1 MEILVITQYFWPEN
15 FRINDLV
22 LGLKERGH
30 NVTILTGK
38 PNYPSG
44 KIFPGYSLFSKLRDN
59 FDGITVYRVPL
70 IPRLNGRNMGLIM
83 NYFSFVISAC
93 FMSPF
98 LLKGKFDLIFVYE
111 PSPITVMIPAIL
123 LKKIK
128 KVPIMLWVLDL
139 WPESISATGA
149 IKSVNIIKMVKK
161 FVNYIYHKC
170 DWILVQSQGFIKPIE
185 EYGIKKDKIFYFP
198 NSAEELFYPV
208 NNINKEID
216 MLLPKGFRIMFAGNI
231 GAAQDFGTI
240 LSAAEKLNR
249 YKEIHFIILGNG
261 RLYNWTK
268 EEINKRDLSETVHLL
283 GQYSLDLMNDFFA
296 CADLMLVTLKKNYI
310 FSLTIPGKIQSYL
323 ACGRPVIAALDGE
336 GGRVIEESGAG
347 ISCPGENV
355 EALVKG
361 ILKLFNMPK
370 MEREELG
377 KNGRKYYEINFD
389 RNMLLN
395 KLDKIVNT
403 IY

>member
-22 LGLKERGH
+22 LGLKEKGY

-44 KIFPGYSLFSKLRDN
+44 KIFPGYSLLSKLKDN
-59 FDGITVYRVPL
+59 FDGITVYRVPSV
-70 IPRLNGRNMGLIM
+70 PRGNGRNLRLIM
-83 NYFSFVISAC
+83 NYFSFIVSAC
-93 FMSPF
+93 FMAPF
-98 LLKGKFDLIFVYE
+98 LLKGKYDLIFVYE
-111 PSPITVMIPAIL
+111 PSPITVMIPAIF

-128 KVPIMLWVLDL
+128 NVPIMLWVLDL
-139 WPESISATGA
+139 WPESISSTGA

-161 FVNYIYHKC
+161 LVNYIYHKC
-170 DWILVQSQGFIKPIE
+170 DLILVQSQSFIKPIE

-198 NSAEELFYPV
+198 NSAEELFYPATK
-208 NNINKEID
+208 INKEID
-216 MLLPKGFRIMFAGNI
+216 TMLPNGFRIMFAGNI

-240 LSAAEKLNR
+240 LSAAEILNK
-249 YKEIHFIILGNG
+249 YKEIQFIIIGDG
-261 RLYNWTK
+261 RMFNWTK
-268 EEINKRDLSETVHLL
+268 EEINKRNLSGTVHLL
-283 GQYSLDLMNDFFA
+283 GQYSLELMNDFFA
-296 CADLMLVTLKKNYI
+296 CADLMLVTLKKSYI
-310 FSLTIPGKIQSYL
+310 FSLTVPGKIQSYL

-336 GGRVIEESGAG
+336 GGRIIEESGAG
-347 ISCPGENV
+347 ISCPTENA
-355 EALVKG
+355 EALAKG

>member
-22 LGLKERGH
+22 LGLKEKGY

-44 KIFPGYSLFSKLRDN
+44 KIFPGYSLLSKLKDN
-59 FDGITVYRVPL
+59 FDGITVYRVPSV
-70 IPRLNGRNMGLIM
+70 PRGNGRNLRLIM
-83 NYFSFVISAC
+83 NYFSFIVSAC
-93 FMSPF
+93 FMAPF
-98 LLKGKFDLIFVYE
+98 LLKGKYDLIFVYE
-111 PSPITVMIPAIL
+111 PSPITVMIPAIF

-128 KVPIMLWVLDL
+128 NVPIMLWVLDL
-139 WPESISATGA
+139 WPESISSTGA

-161 FVNYIYHKC
+161 LVNYIYHKC
-170 DWILVQSQGFIKPIE
+170 DLILVQSQSFIKPIE

-198 NSAEELFYPV
+198 NSAEELFYPATK
-208 NNINKEID
+208 INKEID
-216 MLLPKGFRIMFAGNI
+216 TMLPNGFRIMFAGNI

-240 LSAAEKLNR
+240 LSAAEILNE
-249 YKEIHFIILGNG
+249 YKEIQFIILGDG
-261 RLYNWTK
+261 RMFNWTK
-268 EEINKRDLSETVHLL
+268 EEINKRNLSETVHLL
-283 GQYSLDLMNDFFA
+283 GQYSLELMNDFFA
-296 CADLMLVTLKKNYI
+296 CADLMLVTLKKSYI
-310 FSLTIPGKIQSYL
+310 FSLTVPGKIQSYL

-336 GGRVIEESGAG
+336 GGRIIEESGAG
-347 ISCPGENV
+347 ISCPTENA
-355 EALVKG
+355 EALAKG

>member
-22 LGLKERGH
+22 LGLKEKGY

-44 KIFPGYSLFSKLRDN
+44 KIFPGYSLLSKLRDN
-59 FDGITVYRVPL
+59 FDGITVYRVPSV
-70 IPRLNGRNMGLIM
+70 PRGNGRNLRLIM
-83 NYFSFVISAC
+83 NYFSFIVSAC
-93 FMSPF
+93 FMAPF
-98 LLKGKFDLIFVYE
+98 LLKGKYDLIFVYE
-111 PSPITVMIPAIL
+111 PSPITVMIPAIF

-128 KVPIMLWVLDL
+128 NVPIMLWVLDL
-139 WPESISATGA
+139 WPESISSTGA

-161 FVNYIYHKC
+161 LVNYIYHKC
-170 DWILVQSQGFIKPIE
+170 DLILVQSQSFIKPIE

-198 NSAEELFYPV
+198 NSAEELFYPATK
-208 NNINKEID
+208 INKEID
-216 MLLPKGFRIMFAGNI
+216 TMLPHGFRIMFAGNI

-240 LSAAEKLNR
+240 LSAAEILNE
-249 YKEIHFIILGNG
+249 YKEIQFIILGDG
-261 RLYNWTK
+261 RMFNWTK
-268 EEINKRDLSETVHLL
+268 EEINKRNLSGTVHLL
-283 GQYSLDLMNDFFA
+283 GQYSLELMNDFFA
-296 CADLMLVTLKKNYI
+296 CADLMLVTLKKSYI
-310 FSLTIPGKIQSYL
+310 FSLTVPGKIQSYL

-336 GGRVIEESGAG
+336 GGRIIEESGAG
-347 ISCPGENV
+347 ISCPTENA
-355 EALVKG
+355 EALAKG

-395 KLDKIVNT
+395 KLDQIVHT